1 MHYKYIVYQTDG
13 PNGTTINHRQI
24 DEVNIL
30 NLGEI
35 GEYTFIHSD
44 TELDLTN
51 QPNEIQ
57 MEIVSLTEDQIVN
70 LKKQR
75 SLSNIKK
82 FVREDIRNKKGLEDD
97 FVDTKQVIQW
107 LAYAVADI
115 YSVLTATQKS
125 NLSHG
130 NNIAAC
136 AQMLMNPDAKLRVDV
151 EPNQLEKIS
160 SVFADEME
168 FADIVKTRYLD
179 KL

>member
-1 MHYKYIVYQTDG
+1 MHYKYIVYQTNG
-13 PNGTTINHRQI
+13 PNGTTINHRQP
-24 DEVNIL
+24 DEGNIIK
-30 NLGEI
+30 LGEI

-44 TELDLTN
+44 TELDLTI

-57 MEIVSLTEDQIVN
+57 IQIVTLTEDQIVD
-70 LKKQR
+70 LKQQR

-82 FVREDIRNKKGLEDD
+82 FVRQDIRNKKGLEDD

-107 LAYAVADI
+107 LAYAVVDI
-115 YSVLTATQKS
+115 YSVLSVTQKS

-130 NNIAAC
+130 DNIAAC
-136 AQMLMNPDAKLRVDV
+136 AQMLMNPESKLRVDV
-151 EPNQLEKIS
+151 EPNQLAKIS
-160 SVFADEME
+160 SVFADEMV